1 MKRWEGW
8 VLGTLLL
15 VGATSAFAEGGCQS
29 GFTPR
34 MYPFYDRAGQYIGTR
49 AMCAPIPCAPGY
61 QDSTCAVPLRNG
73 AIPQPQ
79 CQNGPGWTTVA
90 ASVWQG
96 ARWSDPQCSYQ
107 ARPSCPPGYD
117 EVAAPN
123 WDGWNWVGQQC
134 QPTAPPARQLV
145 QATAVFQLAPCNL
158 IFAPTDFRGS
168 IQVTINKKVYSDGSV
183 EYYQYQRGFPN
194 LETRIDEKGRF
205 YNVKYGNTW
214 DLDPSQIDGLRVL
227 PPLNGNLGQDPDI
240 PRVPVPNVPGAGSP
254 STCGKQGGR

>member
-1 MKRWEGW
+1 MA
-8 VLGTLLL
+8 VLLSI
-15 VGATSAFAEGGCQS
+15 GASGASADGSCQP
-29 GFTPR
+29 GFGLR
-34 MYPFYDRAGQYIGTR
+34 SYPFYDKAGTYIGMR
-49 AMCAPIPCAPGY
+49 QACAPIPCTPGY

-79 CQNGPGWTTVA
+79 CQSGPGWTTVA

-123 WDGWNWVGQQC
+123 WDGWSWVGQRC
-134 QPTAPPARQLV
+134 QPTAPPARQLI

-183 EYYQYQRGFPN
+183 EYYQYQGRGWPV
-194 LETRIDEKGRF
+194 LETLIDSKGRF
-205 YNVKYGNTW
+205 YNKLYGNTW
-214 DLDPSQIDGLRVL
+214 DLDLSKIDGVRVM
-227 PPLNGNLGQDPDI
+227 PPLNGNLGQDPAN
-240 PRVPVPNVPGAGSP
+240 PPVPVPNVPGTGSQ